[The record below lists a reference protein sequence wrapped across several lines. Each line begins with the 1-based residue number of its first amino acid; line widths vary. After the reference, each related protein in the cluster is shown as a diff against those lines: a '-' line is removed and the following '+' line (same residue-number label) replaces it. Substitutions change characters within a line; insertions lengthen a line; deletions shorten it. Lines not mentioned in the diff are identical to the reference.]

1 MRSRPWI
8 ERAAKAATPG
18 MRSGLVTGLA
28 AGLGFA
34 VLGVIGRALGFGSD
48 DEIVL
53 GSIAVFVVTA
63 AVTTIVISRVR
74 AVHRELSAFRAEL
87 PAIAGLAPLAQGY
100 PLPFGGSFPMS
111 PDALGELARLA
122 AERKPD
128 LIVEL
133 GSGLSSLVLGLTVRR
148 LGTGRVVSFDHSPEW
163 ADQTRARLSTLGL
176 TDVVTVVDAP
186 LIDIEVDGTRRRW
199 YDLAGALPDEPIDM
213 LVVDGPPVAGPDD
226 WGARW
231 PALPVLDS
239 RLSARAVV
247 YLDDASRAGERE
259 AVRRWVRDVKGWTAR
274 RVPTQR
280 GGAILERI
288 SDGRSSRSG

>member
-8 ERAAKAATPG
+8 ERAAEAATPG

-28 AGLGFA
+28 AGLAFA
-34 VLGVIGRALGFGSD
+34 VLGGVCRAFGIGSD
-48 DEIVL
+48 GEVVL
-53 GSIAVFVVTA
+53 GALAVFIVTA

-87 PAIAGLAPLAQGY
+87 PAIAGLAPLGEGY

-122 AERKPD
+122 VERKPD

-148 LGTGRVVSFDHSPEW
+148 LGNGRVVSFDHSPEW
-163 ADQTRARLSTLGL
+163 ADQTRARVAALGL
-176 TDVVTVVDAP
+176 TDVVTVIDAP
-186 LIDIEVDGTRRRW
+186 LAEIEVAGVKRRW
-199 YDLAGALPDEPIDM
+199 YDLAGNLPEAPIDM
-213 LVVDGPPVAGPDD
+213 LVIDGPSVTGPKD
-226 WGARW
+226 WAARW
-231 PALPVLDS
+231 PALPLLDS
-239 RLSARAVV
+239 RLAPRAIV
-247 YLDDASRAGERE
+247 YLDDAARPGERE
-259 AVRRWVRDVKGWTAR
+259 AVNRWVRDVKGWTAR

-280 GGAILERI
+280 GGAILERRPG
-288 SDGRSSRSG
+288 S